1 MNLGR
6 FMLST
11 IKYFLLPS
19 LVSLAVT
26 YYTDHHLQ
34 KNVNV
39 KVDISVL
46 IVLPAS
52 DRRKKE

>member
-1 MNLGR
+1 
-6 FMLST
+6 MLST

-19 LVSLAVT
+19 LVSLTVS
-26 YYTDHHLQ
+26 YYTDYHLQ

-39 KVDISVL
+39 DVDISVP

-52 DRRKKE
+52 DRRKRE